1 MMICQ
6 ECNQRPATL
15 HFTKII
21 NGEKTE
27 VHICERC
34 AQEKG
39 NVFMDENGGPGF
51 SINNLLAGLLN
62 IESNFHQ
69 PTVNSFPKTEELRC
83 PHCQLSFKEFIR
95 IGKFG
100 CAKCSET
107 FNQQLDPILKRVHS
121 GNTAH
126 IGKIPKRIGGAL
138 QLKKQI
144 SEMKDT
150 LKDLITQEE
159 FEKAAEVRDKIRAF
173 EKRYEEQG
181 KGEES

>member
-1 MMICQ
+1 MICQ

-27 VHICERC
+27 IHLCERC

-39 NVFMDENGGPGF
+39 NLFMDDNGGAGF
-51 SINNLLAGLLN
+51 SINHLLAGLLN
-62 IESNFHQ
+62 MESNFQQ
-69 PTVNSFPKTEELRC
+69 PKANSLPQAEELRC
-83 PHCQLSFKEFIR
+83 PNCQLSFKDFIR

-100 CAKCSET
+100 CAKCGEA
-107 FNQQLDPILKRVHS
+107 FNDQLDPILKRVHS

-126 IGKIPKRIGGAL
+126 TGKIPKRIGGAL
-138 QLKKQI
+138 HLKKQI
-144 SEMKDT
+144 SEMKET
-150 LKDLITQEE
+150 LKVLIDHEE
-159 FEKAAEVRDKIRAF
+159 FETAAEVRDKIRAI

-181 KGEES
+181 EGEES

>member
-1 MMICQ
+1 MICQ
-6 ECNQRPATL
+6 ECNERPATL

-21 NGEKTE
+21 NGEKNE

-39 NVFMDENGGPGF
+39 NLFLDGESGF

-62 IESNFHQ
+62 IESNFQQ
-69 PTVNSFPKTEELRC
+69 PKASSFPTTEELRC

-100 CAKCSET
+100 CAKCNET
-107 FNQQLDPILKRVHS
+107 FNKQLEPILKRVHS

-138 QLKKQI
+138 HLKKQL
-144 SEMKDT
+144 SEMKET
-150 LKDLITQEE
+150 LKVLIEQEE
-159 FEKAAEVRDKIRAF
+159 FEKAAEVRDKIRAV
-173 EKRYEEQG
+173 EKRYEVQ
-181 KGEES
+181 GEEDQS

>member
-1 MMICQ
+1 MVCQ

-27 VHICERC
+27 VHVCEKC

-39 NVFMDENGGPGF
+39 ELFMDNGGTGF

-69 PTVNSFPKTEELRC
+69 PKANSFPKNEELRC
-83 PHCQLSFKEFIR
+83 PHCQLSFNEFVR

-100 CAKCSET
+100 CAICSDT
-107 FNQQLDPILKRVHS
+107 FNKQLDPILKRVHS
-121 GNTAH
+121 GNTSH
-126 IGKIPKRIGGAL
+126 VGKIPKRIGGAL
-138 QLKKQI
+138 HLKKQI
-144 SEMKDT
+144 KEMKEF
-150 LKDLITQEE
+150 LKVLIDQEE
-159 FEKAAEVRDKIRAF
+159 FEKAAEVRDKIRAI
-173 EKRYEEQG
+173 EKRYDAQDEG
-181 KGEES
+181 DES